1 MRIMWSIEDLAKAA
15 GGYTGENDVI
25 AAWDYLVLSVQT
37 VGDNSEPV
45 IGENEVDNTAGS
57 NEQEINSVTMIDRI
71 N

>member
-1 MRIMWSIEDLAKAA
+1 MRIMWSIEDMAKAA

-25 AAWDYLVLSVQT
+25 AAWDYLVLSVPT
-37 VGDNSEPV
+37 VGENSEPV